1 MYWNKSFKR
10 RIKMDLIGAI
20 LNIVFFVLVV
30 FLISRVAH
38 YFNETKNRLNRIE
51 KKLDE
56 IKEYSLKKE

>member
-1 MYWNKSFKR
+1 
-10 RIKMDLIGAI
+10 MDLMGAI

-38 YFNETKNRLNRIE
+38 YFNETKNSLNKIE

-56 IKEYSLKKE
+56 IKEFSVKKE